1 MLKNTYTAPE
11 SVIVELGIR
20 NLLMNISISINDS
33 EIVDY
38 GDNVGLVKEET
49 YITDKSIWDEE
60 W

>member
-20 NLLMNISISINDS
+20 NHLMNISINDR
-33 EIVDY
+33 EIVDN